1 MTLWSRFRSWLLAIL
16 GRTRMEREI
25 ASACAAPRGTID
37 YRRAVALCI
46 PEIRT
51 VDPRIA
57 AHQGEKEEPMKSR
70 LIWACVLAALLVGSG
85 WQSVGQARQETL
97 KLVADKLELHNVKA
111 EPVTYLGRAAVRIRD
126 AGTEGL
132 DDAGRLA
139 IVPGSSF
146 QDGTIEVNLSGDTAP
161 DARPEWRGFV
171 GIAFRV
177 TADRSHFECFYLR
190 PKNGRSEDQ
199 LQRNHS
205 VQYIS
210 IPGFPWQKL
219 RSESPGKYES
229 YVDLIPGQWTHVK
242 IQVTGSR
249 ARLYVNG
256 AEQPVLIVNDLKQPS
271 VNGAIALWV
280 GVGTIAHFS
289 ELTVTL

>member
-1 MTLWSRFRSWLLAIL
+1 
-16 GRTRMEREI
+16 
-25 ASACAAPRGTID
+25 
-37 YRRAVALCI
+37 
-46 PEIRT
+46 
-51 VDPRIA
+51 
-57 AHQGEKEEPMKSR
+57 MKSE
-70 LIWACVLAALLVGSG
+70 LMCAFALAVLLVSSETQSG
-85 WQSVGQARQETL
+85 GQARQKAVGL
-97 KLVADKLELHNVKA
+97 ALDKLELHNVRA
-111 EPVTYLGRAAVRIRD
+111 EPVTYLGRAAMRVTD
-126 AGTEGL
+126 AGPEGL

-161 DARPEWRGFV
+161 NAPPEWRGFV

-210 IPGFPWQKL
+210 IPGFGWQKL

-229 YVDLIPGQWTHVK
+229 YVDLVPGQWTQVK
-242 IQVTGSR
+242 IQVAGSR
-249 ARLYVNG
+249 ARLYVNA

-271 VNGAIALWV
+271 ANGAIALWV

-289 ELTVTL
+289 EIKVAP